1 MRLTFGIPLLLSVGL
16 AVLASSTASA
26 DSELT
31 QPGRSPKVF
40 VPSKRHIFGTQ
51 WSAPI
56 VRSGYSRTVPVSLGS
71 PGVASAQG
79 VVIVG
84 TGEGELRGYRLASGE
99 LLWAKDYKV
108 PFLGPITV
116 LHGGDPFA
124 VTTIADGTLIA
135 FEITNGELRWQ
146 TELDGE
152 SLAPVRLAGDR
163 LILSTTENKVSAIAL
178 TTGERL
184 WTAGR
189 PKATNLSVRGHSAPA
204 VEGDAVFATFSD
216 GYVECYSASEGTT
229 LWSRPLALGGDDFND
244 SDADPVLID
253 GTLYVASYSAGVY
266 ALSPADG
273 KTVWSQEAP
282 AVTSLTAYNDLVI
295 AGSADGYLWGLAAT
309 DGELRYRVTMPPGSA
324 SRMYLSDDLLLFTS
338 GDSGLIAMRAG
349 SGEPL
354 QATPLLGR
362 AGGAP
367 DVDGE
372 FVSAISSRGYIY
384 VMRRGAAGWVTSR
397 SNWGRP

>member
-1 MRLTFGIPLLLSVGL
+1 MRLGLSVL
-16 AVLASSTASA
+16 LITLVTATIHVARA

-31 QPGRSPKVF
+31 QPGRSPRVF

-51 WSAPI
+51 WSARI
-56 VRSGYSRTVPVSLGS
+56 VRSGFDRTVPVSLGS

-84 TGEGELRGYRLASGE
+84 TGEGELRGYRLTSGE
-99 LLWAKDYKV
+99 LLWSVDYKV

-135 FEITNGELRWQ
+135 FEITTGELRWQ

-152 SLAPVRLAGDR
+152 SLAPARLAGDR
-163 LILSTTENKVSAIAL
+163 LIISTSENKVSAVAVNN
-178 TTGERL
+178 GERL

-189 PKATNLSVRGHSAPA
+189 PKAANLSVRGHSAPA

-216 GYVECYSASEGTT
+216 GYVECYSASDGTT
-229 LWSRPLALGGDDFND
+229 LWSRPLALGGDEFND
-244 SDADPVLID
+244 CDADPVLAN
-253 GTLYVASYSAGVY
+253 GMLYVASYSAGIY

-282 AVTSLTAYNDLVI
+282 AVTSLAGYDDLVI
-295 AGSADGYLWGLAAT
+295 AGSADGYLWGLNQQ
-309 DGELRYRVTMPPGSA
+309 DGRMRYRVTMPPGSA
-324 SRMYLSDDLLLFTS
+324 SRMYLSDELLLFTS
-338 GDSGLIAMRAG
+338 GDSGLVAMRAG
-349 SGEPL
+349 NGEPL

-372 FVSAISSRGYIY
+372 FVAALSSRGHIY